1 MAKRHQIVTLLLLSA
16 GCVAGVAGP
25 PRAPAAIPALTDV
38 DGYPLV
44 GNVMA
49 KGGPK
54 PRPNP
59 KPGTPRPHQAENEPV

>member
-1 MAKRHQIVTLLLLSA
+1 MAKRHQIATLLLLSA
-16 GCVAGVAGP
+16 GCLSM
-25 PRAPAAIPALTDV
+25 PALTDA

-49 KGGPK
+49 KGTPK

-59 KPGTPRPHQAENEPV
+59 KPGTPRLLEDESQPGGTPAERRA